1 MCWRYVDVF
10 LSQTASLL
18 TRVVHAS
25 YVCNFL
31 RIWRGSVCHNPD
43 QSLKTNFI
51 SRETYIDMLISCH
64 FAVLLIKLTRDFTPG
79 QPVSFKKSGS
89 DVCEDHF
96 SANGSFVV
104 NKNTYNFL
112 DMLHNTSKM
121 TRLNEITTEKDGL
134 TLNKRHKK
142 QETVW
147 EKGVS
152 ESEPANLCDYPT
164 DQMMADSWTQ
174 GLEEAK
180 TDLMSLLGEYW
191 QTAHHFIR
199 DGTIP
204 RY

>member
-1 MCWRYVDVF
+1 MYFSHKQPHSSLEWYMQAMCVTFSVSGEG
-10 LSQTASLL
+10 LCVTIQTNHSKL
-18 TRVVHAS
+18 TLYHV
-25 YVCNFL
+25 
-31 RIWRGSVCHNPD
+31 
-43 QSLKTNFI
+43 K
-51 SRETYIDMLISCH
+51 LISTCSSH
-64 FAVLLIKLTRDFTPG
+64 AVLLIKLTRDFTPD

-89 DVCEDHF
+89 DVCEDYF

-104 NKNTYNFL
+104 NKHTYNFL